1 MAGAHVDI
9 ECIENGANVG
19 GIEVAFDIANKGG
32 RLRLFDLSPVSPKLN
47 LRVGGSPGLVV
58 MGEES

>member
-1 MAGAHVDI
+1 MFCSIISVVIAGLV
-9 ECIENGANVG
+9 NVG